1 MSKKKILA
9 LGITVILLGIIFH
22 KINWH
27 ELVITFKN
35 FNFKNIWAIVVLYL
49 LTMFLRG
56 IRWKALLLN
65 DKRYSS
71 LNLGEI
77 FLVGSMLNIFLPAR
91 AGDMYRA
98 YYLGS
103 VKNEKKMKVFGS
115 IILERTLDGVSVF
128 FILLAAVFLYC
139 KQDWILHIA
148 YGIGALFIGSL
159 IVFILIFKLDKIDW
173 ICDKFISIVDRLP
186 QRMSA
191 FLENFV
197 KKICDYSKS
206 FMEGFEVLNYWQFCV
221 IAVISSFLIWGIEAY
236 VAFLILESFNL
247 GLGFAASLFVIS
259 LISFSTMIPS
269 TSVFLGPYQYAYI
282 LALGIFGVQK
292 STTLAISTV
301 HQGILTIILTVLG
314 LFYLFRF
321 NISIKDIK
329 NSANLEEK

>member
-56 IRWKALLLN
+56 IRWKSLLLN